1 MHLSRINP
9 NRRALGGAAGAL
21 LLLMFLP
28 WFGTAPDD
36 NPYIA
41 PARKVTVT
49 AWQGLGVIDLVLALT
64 AVCALVVAF
73 RAHQRGDLHAT
84 GAELAPVFV
93 LSFLSSALI
102 IYRLVDPI
110 QNTVPHFGAFL
121 GLIAAI
127 GIGLA
132 SIEGGRYLDELFR
145 DWLLEARN
153 PRGSGP

>member
-9 NRRALGGAAGAL
+9 NRRLLGGAAGAL
-21 LLLMFLP
+21 LLVMFLP

-49 AWQGLGVIDLVLALT
+49 AWQGLDVIDLILALT
-64 AVCALVVAF
+64 ALTALAIAF
-73 RAHQRGDLHAT
+73 RVYRRGDLRPT

-102 IYRLVDPI
+102 VYRLVDPI
-110 QNTVPHFGAFL
+110 QNTVPHFGAFF

-132 SIEGGRYLDELFR
+132 SMEGARYLDELFR
-145 DWLLEARN
+145 DWFLEARN